1 MTFAQLALANVRGS
15 WMRYAAFFLS
25 STFSVLLFYLYAQ
38 FVFHPDLATGQ
49 LYGGDMT
56 RTVLAVCMVLVALF
70 AFLFVLYSAGA
81 FLRARNQEFGLLTL
95 MGTTRGQLRRLIWL
109 ENTFLSLAAIAA
121 GMVLGVLLSR
131 LFLLAIARVLAID
144 EALRFTVVPQAVLLT
159 GAGFFLLFQ
168 FVTLASSAMVGRRQ
182 VIELLRAAR
191 TPSEPPRSSPVLAV
205 LGLLL
210 VAAGYTLALRAQT
223 SAEVA
228 LAFLPTVG
236 MVVVGTYLLFSQV
249 SLAVLKRLQRPGSGY
264 LSGTRMLVV
273 SQLAFRMRDNA
284 RLLATIATL
293 SAVVLA
299 AAGSFYSVT
308 QQLAKDTDLRFPQPF
323 VLFEPTEG
331 DGHLS
336 AATVDRI
343 LDEHG
348 VTPTLRERLEVRG
361 VTAVIGGVETPILLV
376 ARGQVDA
383 LPAPT
388 APQLAVDTEP
398 KTLRFVDGVA
408 HLEAGVGTAGITVE
422 PVAQPVSQIPILWN
436 DWYAVPDTEFA
447 MLPAGDA
454 LTSGSITAYD
464 WPGSDGRTAAASRL
478 GADLTGAVP
487 PEYDHLVADR
497 FWFSGMIRQTLGLS
511 MFAGV
516 FVSLLFFIGAG
527 SLIYFKL
534 FTELPDDRR
543 LFTRLRRIG
552 ITRRESDRVVT
563 DQIALVFLLPF
574 AVGGVHALVALNTL
588 GTTLGV
594 NVVGY
599 SLVVIG
605 LFAAVQLAFMGLTRW
620 TYLRALL
627 PRGS

>member
-95 MGTTRGQLRRLIWL
+95 MGTTRRQLRRLIWL

-121 GMVLGVLLSR
+121 GLVLGVLLSR

-159 GAGFFLLFQ
+159 VAGFFVLFQ
-168 FVTLASSAMVGRRQ
+168 FVTLTSSGLVGRRQ
-182 VIELLRAAR
+182 VIQLLNAAR
-191 TPSEPPRSSPVLAV
+191 RPSEPPRSSPVLAV

-210 VAAGYTLALRAQT
+210 VAGGYTLALRVQT
-223 SAEVA
+223 SADVA

-284 RLLATIATL
+284 QLLATIATL

-299 AAGSFYSVT
+299 AAGTFYSVT
-308 QQLAKDTDLRFPQPF
+308 QQLAADTAIRFPQPF
-323 VLFEPTEG
+323 VLLEPVGGE
-331 DGHLS
+331 GHLS

-343 LDEHG
+343 LAEHG
-348 VTPTLRERLEVRG
+348 VTPTLRGQIEVRALRASTSG
-361 VTAVIGGVETPILLV
+361 AEASIVLV
-376 ARGQVDA
+376 PRGQLDA
-383 LPAPT
+383 LPTPAPSGR
-388 APQLAVDTEP
+388 AIDAEP
-398 KTLRFVDGVA
+398 MTMRFVNGVA
-408 HLEAGVGTAGITVE
+408 HLETGADAQGITIE
-422 PVAQPVSQIPILWN
+422 PVASPVSQLPVLFG
-436 DWYAVPDTEFA
+436 DWYAVPDAEFA
-447 MLPAGDA
+447 ALPAGDP
-454 LTSGSITAYD
+454 LTSGTITAYD
-464 WPGSDGRTAAASRL
+464 WEGANDL
-478 GADLTGAVP
+478 GAERSGLGAAMTQAVP
-487 PEYDHLVADR
+487 AE
-497 FWFSGMIRQTLGLS
+497 
-511 MFAGV
+511 
-516 FVSLLFFIGAG
+516 
-527 SLIYFKL
+527 
-534 FTELPDDRR
+534 
-543 LFTRLRRIG
+543 
-552 ITRRESDRVVT
+552 
-563 DQIALVFLLPF
+563 
-574 AVGGVHALVALNTL
+574 
-588 GTTLGV
+588 
-594 NVVGY
+594 
-599 SLVVIG
+599 
-605 LFAAVQLAFMGLTRW
+605 
-620 TYLRALL
+620 
-627 PRGS
+627 